1 MPALSIAIHALFALG
16 LAQGMFLSLQ
26 LWRLRDRNRFGY
38 SHLLLALAAF
48 MAVMVEQWVIYADG
62 WRAWP
67 HVLRA
72 TVWMPFL
79 FGPGLWLFV
88 VSLSRPRGRFGDALH
103 YLPAAIALAYFLPF
117 LLQPGADKIA
127 FVLGTHTIPLESSV
141 FGLAKAVSLLSYVI
155 AIRWRLRRQSGIADN
170 PLTRRF
176 ALVTDVFLLFLF
188 GLLGTFVAEH
198 LVGDLQIPSDVLAA
212 VGFSLFIYAV
222 SLIAVAYWRD
232 FALSLAP
239 PPTAENP
246 ELAEPEI
253 DADPAAP
260 ARNRLLDED
269 STAKLYQHVCTEVRS
284 RRLYREPGLK
294 IDDLAAALELPVHY
308 LSYAINSES
317 GRNVQSWL
325 NQLRV
330 AEAMEALAS
339 ADADSVLAVG
349 MAAGFNSKAS
359 FNRAFRA
366 ETGVSPGEFRARSRA
381 QIAN

>member
-16 LAQGMFLSLQ
+16 LAQGLFLALQ

-48 MAVMVEQWVIYADG
+48 MAVMLEQWVIYADA
-62 WRAWP
+62 WRAYP

-88 VSLSRPRGRFGDALH
+88 VSLSRPRGRTTDALH
-103 YLPAAIALAYFLPF
+103 YLPAAMAFAYFLPF
-117 LLQPGADKIA
+117 LLQSGADKIA
-127 FVLGTHTIPLESSV
+127 FVLGTHSIPLESSL
-141 FGLAKAVSLLSYVI
+141 FGLAKAASLLSYVI
-155 AIRWRLRRQSGIADN
+155 AIRWRLRRQPGFVDN

-176 ALVTDVFLLFLF
+176 AIVNDVFLMFLLA
-188 GLLGTFVAEH
+188 LLGTFISEH

-212 VGFSLFIYAV
+212 VGFSLFIYAA
-222 SLIAVAYWRD
+222 SLIAVAHWRD

-239 PPTAENP
+239 VAETEATP
-246 ELAEPEI
+246 FEAAVDEAGP
-253 DADPAAP
+253 AP
-260 ARNRLLDED
+260 ARDRLLDED
-269 STAKLYQHVCTEVRS
+269 STAKLYRHVCAEVRT
-284 RRLYREPGLK
+284 RRLFREPGLK
-294 IDDLAAALELPVHY
+294 IDNLAAALQLPVHY
-308 LSYAINSES
+308 LSYAINAGS
-317 GRNVQSWL
+317 GRNVQAWL

-330 AEAMEALAS
+330 EDAMQALAG

-349 MAAGFNSKAS
+349 LAAGFNSKAS

-366 ETGVSPGEFRARSRA
+366 ETGVSPSEFRARSKA